1 MKAIIWTK
9 YGPPEV
15 LKLQELEKSKP
26 KDNEILL
33 RIHATSVTMGDC
45 EMRALRLSPALAFFM
60 RIYNGIKKPK
70 RITILGQDVAGVVEA
85 IGKSV
90 RIFNVGDE
98 IFGSTGFKMGAYAE
112 YTCLPEDA
120 ELAKKPVNMTF
131 EEAAAVPLG
140 GLNSIYFLKKA
151 KIKKG
156 QKVLINGAGGS
167 IGTYAIQIAKSSGA
181 TVTGVDTTE
190 KLDILRSIGA
200 DYVIDYTQ
208 EDFTKKGET
217 YDVIFDLVRK
227 SSFSGCVRVLNKNGI
242 YLQVNHGMFRR
253 IRVSLSS
260 MRSSKKILSGTVME
274 GTEYLKDLKK
284 LIEIGQIKSVI
295 DREYLLEQI
304 IDAHEYVETGQKKGN
319 VVIKVI

>member
-85 IGKSV
+85 IGKNV
-90 RIFNVGDE
+90 RIFKVGDQ

-253 IRVSLSS
+253 IRGSLSS

>member
-15 LKLQELEKSKP
+15 LKLQEVDKPKP

-33 RIHATSVTMGDC
+33 KIHATSVTMGDC
-45 EMRALRLSPALAFFM
+45 EMRNLKLSPALAFFM
-60 RIYNGIKKPK
+60 RIYNGIYKPK

-85 IGKSV
+85 IGKNV
-90 RIFNVGDE
+90 RIFKVGDE

-112 YTCLPEDA
+112 YVCLPEDA

-151 KIKKG
+151 RIQKG
-156 QKVLINGAGGS
+156 QKVLINGASGS

-181 TVTGVDTTE
+181 TVTGVDSTE

-208 EDFTKKGET
+208 EDFTKKGKT
-217 YDVIFDLVRK
+217 FDVIFDVVRK
-227 SSFSGCVRVLNKNGI
+227 SSFSGCIRLLNKNGA
-242 YLQVNHGMFRR
+242 YLQANHGMLRR
-253 IRVSLSS
+253 IRGSLTS
-260 MRSSKKILSGTVME
+260 MRSNKKIISGVVID
-274 GTEYLKDLKK
+274 GTEDLNHLKK
-284 LIEIGQIKSVI
+284 LIEEGKIKSVI
-295 DREYLLEQI
+295 DRQYSLEQI
-304 IDAHEYVETGQKKGN
+304 IDAHLYVETGQKKGN

>member
-45 EMRALRLSPALAFFM
+45 EMRALRLSPALAFFI

-151 KIKKG
+151 RIQKG
-156 QKVLINGAGGS
+156 QKVLINGASGS

-253 IRVSLSS
+253 IRGSLSS